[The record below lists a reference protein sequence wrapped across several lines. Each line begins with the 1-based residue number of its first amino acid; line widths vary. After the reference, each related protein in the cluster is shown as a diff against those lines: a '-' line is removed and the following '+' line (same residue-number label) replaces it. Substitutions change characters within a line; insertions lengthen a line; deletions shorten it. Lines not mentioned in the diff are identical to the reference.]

1 MGPPTALLT
10 TIASLVMCDYRANRT
25 VIELM
30 VTRAEAEHVAQTVP
44 VVPYYAGRWGTDGS
58 EATFDVIDPV
68 TEQRLL
74 SVAEAGPA
82 DVDHAVSAA
91 RSALDHGEWG
101 KTDGA
106 TRGSALNRLADLLEQ
121 RSDEFAVLESLDI
134 GKPGFEPRAIDLPQ
148 AVQTFRYFAGWAD
161 RLDGRAI
168 VTSGHMGRPTLSY
181 TVREPAGVVAAIT
194 PWNSPTM
201 IAAWKL
207 APALAAG
214 CAVILKPPED
224 APLTSLLLATLIE
237 AAGFPPGAFSVLPGR
252 GSLTGQLLVDHPGV
266 DKISFTGSPETGHR
280 VAVAAAAG
288 FRRTTLEL
296 GGKSPQIIFPD
307 ADLDAAAQGAAIGV
321 FANQGEVCAAG
332 SRILVA
338 RRIYSDLIERLL
350 GHASTIT
357 LGDPFDAGT
366 TMGPLISSRQRQR
379 VCRYIEAGAAEG
391 ARLIAGG
398 GRPARPG
405 YFVEP
410 TLFADAANSMT
421 IAREEIFG
429 PVGVIIPFGSDE
441 EAVAIANDSPYALA
455 ATLWT
460 SDVSRAHTLAR
471 QVKAGALAVNGW
483 SPLDPRLPWGGS
495 GLSGHGREL
504 GWPGIEANTEEK
516 TITVV
521 L

>member
-1 MGPPTALLT
+1 MMA
-10 TIASLVMCDYRANRT
+10 RAD
-25 VIELM
+25 
-30 VTRAEAEHVAQTVP
+30 AEQLARMVP

-58 EATFDVIDPV
+58 EAMFDVIDPV
-68 TEQRLL
+68 TERRLV

-82 DVDHAVSAA
+82 EVDQAVSSA
-91 RSALDHGEWG
+91 RSALGRGTWG
-101 KTDGA
+101 KTDGPS
-106 TRGSALNRLADLLEQ
+106 RGRLLHRLADLLER
-121 RSDEFAVLESLDI
+121 RSEEFAALESLDI

-161 RLDGRAI
+161 RLDGRTIA
-168 VTSGHMGRPTLSY
+168 TPGHQGRPTLSY

-224 APLTSLLLATLIE
+224 APLTSLLLASLIE
-237 AAGFPPGAFSVLPGR
+237 EAEFPPGSFSLLPGR
-252 GSLTGQLLVDHPGV
+252 GSVTGQLLAEHRGV
-266 DKISFTGSPETGHR
+266 DKISFTGSPEAGRR
-280 VAVAAAAG
+280 VAAAAAAG

-296 GGKSPQIIFPD
+296 GGKSPQIVFPD
-307 ADLDAAAQGAAIGV
+307 ADLDAAAQGVAIGI

-338 RRIYSDLIERLL
+338 RTVYGDLVERLL
-350 GHASTIT
+350 AHTRNVR
-357 LGDPFDAGT
+357 LGDPFDNGT
-366 TMGPLISSRQRQR
+366 TMGPLISSRQLQR
-379 VCRYIEAGAAEG
+379 VGRYIETGAAEG
-391 ARLIAGG
+391 GRMITGG
-398 GRPARPG
+398 GRPARSG

-410 TLFADAANSMT
+410 TLFTDVENSMT

-429 PVGVIIPFGSDE
+429 PVGAIIPFGSDE

-460 SDVSRAHTLAR
+460 SDLSRAHTLAR
-471 QVKAGALAVNGW
+471 QVKAGAVAVNGW

-504 GWPGIEANTEEK
+504 GWPAIEANTEEK
-516 TITVV
+516 TITIV

>member
-1 MGPPTALLT
+1 
-10 TIASLVMCDYRANRT
+10 
-25 VIELM
+25 M
-30 VTRAEAEHVAQTVP
+30 VTRAEAEQLAQTVP

-68 TEQRLL
+68 TERRLI

-82 DVDHAVSAA
+82 EVDRAVSSA
-91 RSALDHGEWG
+91 RSALGHGAWG
-101 KTDGA
+101 KTDGPA
-106 TRGSALNRLADLLEQ
+106 RGRLLHRLADQLDRRGE
-121 RSDEFAVLESLDI
+121 DFATLESLDV

-161 RLDGRAI
+161 RLDGRSIA
-168 VTSGHMGRPTLSY
+168 TPGHMGRPALSY
-181 TVREPAGVVAAIT
+181 TVREPVGVVAAIT

-214 CAVILKPPED
+214 CAVILKPPEN
-224 APLTSLLLATLIE
+224 APLTSLLLASLIE
-237 AAGFPPGAFSVLPGR
+237 EAGFPPGAFSLLPGR
-252 GSLTGQLLVDHPGV
+252 GSVTGQLLVEHRGV
-266 DKISFTGSPETGHR
+266 DKISFTGSPETGHE

-296 GGKSPQIIFPD
+296 GGKSPQIVFPD

-338 RRIYSDLIERLL
+338 RPVYGDLVERLL
-350 GHASTIT
+350 AHARNVR
-357 LGDPFDAGT
+357 LGDPFDEGT
-366 TMGPLISSRQRQR
+366 TMGPLISSRQLQR
-379 VCRYIEAGAAEG
+379 VRRYIEAGAAAG
-391 ARLIAGG
+391 ARLITGG
-398 GRPARPG
+398 GRPARSG

-471 QVKAGALAVNGW
+471 QVKAGAIAVNGW

-504 GWPGIEANTEEK
+504 GWPAIEANTEEK

>member
-1 MGPPTALLT
+1 M
-10 TIASLVMCDYRANRT
+10 SSRA
-25 VIELM
+25 
-30 VTRAEAEHVAQTVP
+30 AAEHLAQTVP
-44 VVPYYAGRWGTDGS
+44 VLPYYAGRWGSDGS
-58 EATFDVIDPV
+58 ESVFDVIDPV
-68 TEQRLL
+68 TEGRLL
-74 SVAEAGPA
+74 SVAESGPA
-82 DVDHAVSAA
+82 EVNNAVSSA
-91 RSALDHGEWG
+91 RSALDRGEWG

-106 TRGSALNRLADLLEQ
+106 GRARLLGRLADLLEQ
-121 RSDEFAVLESLDI
+121 RGEEFALLESLDI
-134 GKPGFEPRAIDLPQ
+134 GKPGSEPRAIDLPQ

-161 RLDGRAI
+161 RLDGRSIA
-168 VTSGHMGRPTLSY
+168 TPGHLGRPTLSY
-181 TVREPAGVVAAIT
+181 TLREPVGVVAAIT

-224 APLTSLLLATLIE
+224 APLTSLLLASLIE
-237 AAGFPPGAFSVLPGR
+237 EAGFPPGAFSLLPGR
-252 GSLTGQLLVDHPGV
+252 GSVTGQLLVEHRGV
-266 DKISFTGSPETGHR
+266 DKISFTGSPEAGHK

-296 GGKSPQIIFPD
+296 GGKSPQIVFAD
-307 ADLDAAAQGAAIGV
+307 ADLDAAAQGAAVGI

-338 RRIYSDLIERLL
+338 RPVYGALVERLL
-350 GHASTIT
+350 AHARNIT
-357 LGDPFDAGT
+357 LGDPFDDST
-366 TMGPLISSRQRQR
+366 TMGPLISSRQLRR
-379 VCRYIEAGAAEG
+379 VCRYIEVGAAQG
-391 ARLIAGG
+391 ARLITGG
-398 GRPARPG
+398 GTPARPG

-410 TLFADAANSMT
+410 TLFADADNSMT

-429 PVGVIIPFGSDE
+429 PVGAIIPFGSDE

-471 QVKAGALAVNGW
+471 RVKAGAVAVNGW

-495 GLSGHGREL
+495 GLSGQGREL